1 MTANP
6 IERAAR
12 RIILASLRRGP
23 AAVAEMP
30 RAWPVTRTVLRAVA
44 RRIVAEGLVEELPGL
59 VPRLRLTER
68 GERAVTRLMA
78 DAA

>member
-1 MTANP
+1 MSANP

-12 RIILASLRRGP
+12 RIMLASLARGP
-23 AAVAEMP
+23 AGVAEMP

-44 RRIVAEGLVEELPGL
+44 RRIMAEGLVEELPGL
-59 VPRLRLTER
+59 LPRLRLTKR
-68 GERAVTRLMA
+68 GERAVARLVA